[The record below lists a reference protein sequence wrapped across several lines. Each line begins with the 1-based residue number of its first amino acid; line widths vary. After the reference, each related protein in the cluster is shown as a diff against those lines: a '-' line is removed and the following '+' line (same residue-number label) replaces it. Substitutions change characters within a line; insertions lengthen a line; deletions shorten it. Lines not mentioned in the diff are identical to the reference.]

1 MWSEGVEEGEGAMDE
16 SIIHYQIPNVWELL
30 YVSEGKEINTKTSP
44 PCISYNSIEKVEEIH
59 NLKK

>member
-1 MWSEGVEEGEGAMDE
+1 VEGEGAMDE

-44 PCISYNSIEKVEEIH
+44 PCISYNTLV
-59 NLKK
+59 

>member
-1 MWSEGVEEGEGAMDE
+1 MEGEGAMDE

-44 PCISYNSIEKVEEIH
+44 SSYNSLEKVEEIH